1 MKLSICIVTQQY
13 SKIISGIGL
22 HANHL
27 VSELVKDGHRV
38 TVVAPLD
45 QRPVGDIPFSF
56 VGVPRPLLRHS
67 HARWVALSWLFARF
81 LSCATTSFDVIH
93 FTDAREALFLLYS
106 QSHYGCVVGNV
117 NDAYAAEGRGIMYYR
132 QFYSDWLSR
141 WLYYQFLRICERN
154 VYPKVGAII
163 ANSNYTA
170 KVLIEK
176 YPVSPQRVKVC
187 YKAINP
193 EQYTSVLS
201 ARASLPHNTPK
212 RVLFVGSNMQRK
224 GLPVL
229 IRAAPYILASLP
241 ETEFWVVGEDRSI
254 WRMKEL
260 CRAEGV
266 EHVFH
271 FWGWKSG
278 LDLLKL
284 YSQAD
289 VFAMPSLVEAFG
301 VVFLE
306 AMACGIPVVGTYV
319 GGIPEIVK
327 DGYNGLLVS
336 PGDHLQL
343 SQAII
348 RLLQDKGLRSH
359 LAKGGIETAYQFSVQ
374 RMMQCTYEV
383 YKNLQTGKHI

>member
-1 MKLSICIVTQQY
+1 MKLSICVVTQQY
-13 SKIISGIGL
+13 SKIISGVGL
-22 HANHL
+22 YANHL
-27 VSELVKDGHRV
+27 VSELVKDGHHV

-45 QRPVGDIPFSF
+45 QRPVGEIPFSF
-56 VGVPRPLLRHS
+56 IGVRRPLLWHS
-67 HARWVALSWLFARF
+67 HARWIALSWLFACV
-81 LSCATTSFDVIH
+81 LSRATTSFDIIH
-93 FTDAREALFLLYS
+93 FTDAREALFLLYN
-106 QSHYGCVVGNV
+106 QSRHNCVVGNV
-117 NDAYAAEGRGIMYYR
+117 NDTYAAEGKSMMYYR

-141 WLYYQFLRICERN
+141 WLYYRFLRICERN
-154 VYPKVGAII
+154 VYPKIGMII

-176 YPVSPQRVKVC
+176 YHVSSQQVKVC

-201 ARASLPHNTPK
+201 MRASLPHNAPK

-241 ETEFWVVGEDRSI
+241 ETEFWVVGEDRCI
-254 WRMKEL
+254 PKMKEL

-266 EHVFH
+266 EHAFR

-278 LDLLKL
+278 SELLNL
-284 YSQAD
+284 YSQAT
-289 VFAMPSLVEAFG
+289 VLAMPSLVEAFG

-327 DGYNGLLVS
+327 EGYNGLLVA
-336 PGDHLQL
+336 PGDSLQL
-343 SQAII
+343 AQAITW
-348 RLLQDKGLRSH
+348 LLRDSELRSR
-359 LAKGGIETAYQFSVQ
+359 LISGGIETAYRFNVQ

-383 YKNLQTGKHI
+383 YRNMQVGQ

>member
-1 MKLSICIVTQQY
+1 
-13 SKIISGIGL
+13 
-22 HANHL
+22 
-27 VSELVKDGHRV
+27 
-38 TVVAPLD
+38 
-45 QRPVGDIPFSF
+45 
-56 VGVPRPLLRHS
+56 
-67 HARWVALSWLFARF
+67 
-81 LSCATTSFDVIH
+81 
-93 FTDAREALFLLYS
+93 
-106 QSHYGCVVGNV
+106 
-117 NDAYAAEGRGIMYYR
+117 
-132 QFYSDWLSR
+132 
-141 WLYYQFLRICERN
+141 
-154 VYPKVGAII
+154 
-163 ANSNYTA
+163 
-170 KVLIEK
+170 
-176 YPVSPQRVKVC
+176 
-187 YKAINP
+187 
-193 EQYTSVLS
+193 
-201 ARASLPHNTPK
+201 
-212 RVLFVGSNMQRK
+212 
-224 GLPVL
+224 
-229 IRAAPYILASLP
+229 
-241 ETEFWVVGEDRSI
+241 
-254 WRMKEL
+254 MKEL